1 MDSAPTTAAAPPPA
15 EIVDVATLTP
25 MMKQY
30 LEVKAQHPGALLFF
44 RLGDFYELF
53 FEDAVKAA
61 ELLQITLTSRAKGLD
76 RVPMAGVPYHAAK
89 RYIARLIEAGQKVAV
104 CEQLEPPG
112 KGIVKRE
119 VVRVITPGMVL
130 DDDVLEAREN
140 NFLGALNPADADE
153 AWGAALLDAST
164 GEFFAL
170 QPGPLEALLDELSRA
185 SPKELLV
192 PEGFGEAEL
201 ERVLGHFTRRPTV
214 ATLPP
219 DAFEQKRARASLS
232 THFQVKSLD
241 GFGLADSSA
250 SVGAAGAALRYLK
263 ETQKSQAGHVDRLTV
278 STRGGALIIDEAS
291 RANLELLRTLKD
303 NSRAGSLIGVID
315 RSVTP
320 LGARRIARWLT
331 APLADVEAITARHDA
346 VQALVDGGSFRE
358 TLVEALKQVADV
370 ERLCGR
376 LSLSSGGP
384 RDLKAL
390 ARSLEVLPGAA
401 KVVATG
407 KAALLKALSGP
418 LDHADVRALSA
429 VLSKAL
435 VEDPPAVVGDGGFI
449 AKGYHAQLDEY
460 AELASTGKDY
470 LAKLETREREAT
482 GIGSLKVRYNRVFG
496 YYLEVT
502 KSNLHLVPKEWIRKQ
517 TTVGGERYVTEELKT
532 YEEKVLTADE
542 KRVAIELELF
552 EALRKQVV
560 ACAGPL
566 RAAAEAVST
575 LDALVSFARV
585 AVENNYVRPEIDES
599 AVLEI
604 TGGRH
609 PVVEKA
615 LREDSF
621 VPNDVLVNRQDRQ
634 VLIITGP
641 NMAGK
646 STVMRQA
653 ALAVVMGQAG
663 SFVAA
668 KKARIGLCDR
678 VFTRVGASDNLAK
691 GQSTF
696 MVEMTETANIL
707 HHATR
712 KSLVVLDEIGRGTST
727 FDGLSIAWAVAEH
740 LHDRVGARTLFATHY
755 HELTDLGREKAR
767 VKNCSIAVREDQ
779 GRVIFLRKLVDGAA
793 SRSYGIEVARL
804 AGLPPEVLARA
815 RELLANLEAGE
826 FDETGR
832 PRLARRATAAAKDKE
847 LKSAPI
853 DKSQI
858 SLFGGGPKTPERPNA
873 EAVLA
878 ALESFSVDTTTP
890 LEALTAIA
898 RWKASLKGP

>member
-1 MDSAPTTAAAPPPA
+1 MDSAPTTPAAAPPP

-140 NFLGALNPADADE
+140 NFLAALNPAEADE

-185 SPKELLV
+185 APKELLV

-201 ERVLGHFTRRPTV
+201 ERVLGHFSRRPTV
-214 ATLPP
+214 ATLPK

-303 NSRAGSLIGVID
+303 NSRAGSLVGVID

-331 APLADVEAITARHDA
+331 APLADVEAIKARHDA
-346 VQALVDGGSFRE
+346 VQALVESASFRE

-384 RDLKAL
+384 RDLKAM
-390 ARSLEVLPGAA
+390 ARSLEVLPGVA

-418 LDHADVRALSA
+418 LDHADVRALSG

-470 LAKLETREREAT
+470 LAKLEAREREAT

-615 LREDSF
+615 LKEDSF

-832 PRLARRATAAAKDKE
+832 PRLARRATAATKE
-847 LKSAPI
+847 KEPKSAPV

-858 SLFGGGPKTPERPNA
+858 SLFGGGPKPPERPNA

>member
-1 MDSAPTTAAAPPPA
+1 MDSAPTTPAAAPPP

-140 NFLGALNPADADE
+140 NFLGALNPAEGDE

-201 ERVLGHFTRRPTV
+201 ERVLGYFTRRPTV

-232 THFQVKSLD
+232 SHFQVKSLD

-278 STRGGALIIDEAS
+278 STRGGALVIDEAS

-331 APLADVEAITARHDA
+331 APLADVEAIKARHDA
-346 VQALVDGGSFRE
+346 VQALVDSASFRE

-384 RDLKAL
+384 RDLKAM
-390 ARSLEVLPGAA
+390 ARSLEVLPGVA

-435 VEDPPAVVGDGGFI
+435 VEDPPAIVGDGGFI

-470 LAKLETREREAT
+470 LAKLETREREST

-615 LREDSF
+615 LKEDSF

-832 PRLARRATAAAKDKE
+832 PRLARRATAAAKEKE
-847 LKSAPI
+847 PKSAPI

>member
-1 MDSAPTTAAAPPPA
+1 MEPAPTPTATPAPP

-30 LEVKAQHPGALLFF
+30 LEVKAQYPGALLFF

-53 FEDAVKAA
+53 FEDAVKAS

-76 RVPMAGVPYHAAK
+76 RVPMAGVPHHAAK
-89 RYIARLIEAGQKVAV
+89 RYIARLIEAGQKVAI

-119 VVRVITPGMVL
+119 VVRVVTPGMVL

-140 NFLGALNPADADE
+140 NFLAALAPADGDDP
-153 AWGAALLDAST
+153 WGAALLDAST

-170 QPGPLEALLDELSRA
+170 QPGPLEALLDEVSRA
-185 SPKELLV
+185 SPRELLV
-192 PEGFGEAEL
+192 PEGFGDAAL
-201 ERVLGHFTRRPTV
+201 ENVLGAFSRRPTV
-214 ATLPP
+214 ATLGQ
-219 DAFEQKRARASLS
+219 DAFENKRARALLTS
-232 THFQVKSLD
+232 HFQVKSLD
-241 GFGLADSSA
+241 GFGLTDSSA
-250 SVGAAGAALRYLK
+250 SLGAAGAALRYLK
-263 ETQKSQAGHVDRLTV
+263 ETQKSQAGHVDRITV
-278 STRGGALIIDEAS
+278 ATRGGSLIIDEAS

-303 NSRAGSLIGVID
+303 NSRNGSLLGVID

-320 LGARRIARWLT
+320 LGARRIARWIT
-331 APLADVEAITARHDA
+331 APLADVEAIGARHDA
-346 VQALVDGGSFRE
+346 VQVLLDGASFRE
-358 TLVEALKQVADV
+358 TLIEALKQVADV

-376 LSLSSGGP
+376 LSLASGGP
-384 RDLKAL
+384 RDMKAM
-390 ARSLEVLPGAA
+390 ARSLEVLPGLA

-407 KAALLKALSGP
+407 KAPLLQALAGP
-418 LDHADVRALSA
+418 LDHTDVRALSA

-435 VEDPPAVVGDGGFI
+435 VEDPPAVIGDGGFI
-449 AKGYHAQLDEY
+449 ARGFHAQLDEY
-460 AELASTGKDY
+460 SDLATSGKDY
-470 LAKLETREREAT
+470 LHKLETREREAT

-502 KSNLHLVPKEWIRKQ
+502 KSNLHLVPKGWIRKQ

-552 EALRKQVV
+552 EDLRKKVV

-575 LDALVSFARV
+575 LDALVAFGRV
-585 AVENNYVRPEIDES
+585 AAENGYVRPELDES
-599 AVLEI
+599 GVIEI
-604 TGGRH
+604 VGGRH

-621 VPNDVLVNRQDRQ
+621 VPNDVMVNRQERQ

-646 STVMRQA
+646 STVMRQV
-653 ALAVVMGQAG
+653 ALAVVMAQAG
-663 SFVAA
+663 CFVAA
-668 KKARIGLCDR
+668 KRARIGLCDR

-779 GRVIFLRKLVDGAA
+779 GRIIFLRKLIDGAA

-826 FDETGR
+826 FDEAGR
-832 PRLARRATAAAKDKE
+832 PRLARRATATKEKD
-847 LKSAPI
+847 APKPVL
-853 DKSQI
+853 DVNQMG
-858 SLFGGGPKTPERPNA
+858 LFGGAAKGPSKPGVD
-873 EAVLA
+873 AVIA

-890 LEALTAIA
+890 LEALAAIA
-898 RWKASLKGP
+898 KWKQSLKP

>member
-1 MDSAPTTAAAPPPA
+1 MDSAPTATDKGP
-15 EIVDVATLTP
+15 EIVDVAQLTP

-76 RVPMAGVPYHAAK
+76 RVPMAGVPYHAAR
-89 RYIARLIEAGQKVAV
+89 RYVARLIEAGQKVAI

-119 VVRVITPGMVL
+119 VVRVVTPGMVL

-140 NFLGALNPADADE
+140 NFLAALAPADADE
-153 AWGAALLDAST
+153 PWGAALLDAST

-185 SPKELLV
+185 APKELLV
-192 PEGFGEAEL
+192 PEGFADASLEA
-201 ERVLGHFTRRPTV
+201 VLGAFSRRPTV
-214 ATLPP
+214 ATLPA
-219 DAFEQKRARASLS
+219 DAFDERRGKSQLTA
-232 THFQVKSLD
+232 HFQVKSLE
-241 GFGLADSSA
+241 GFGLAGASA
-250 SVGAAGAALRYLK
+250 SIGAAAAALRYLK
-263 ETQKSQAGHVDRLTV
+263 ETQKSQAGHVDRITV
-278 STRGGALIIDEAS
+278 SARGGALIIDEAS

-303 NSRAGSLIGVID
+303 NARAGSLVGVLD

-320 LGARRIARWLT
+320 LGARRIARWLQ
-331 APLADVEAITARHDA
+331 APLADLEAIGARLDA
-346 VQALVDGGSFRE
+346 VQALVEGASLRE

-390 ARSLEVLPGAA
+390 ARSLEVLPGVA

-407 KAALLKALSGP
+407 RTSLLTALASP
-418 LDHADVRALSA
+418 LENAEVRGLSA

-435 VEDPPAVVGDGGFI
+435 VDDPPAVVGEGGFI
-449 AKGYHAQLDEY
+449 AKGYHAQLDEF
-460 AELASTGKDY
+460 AQLASSGKDY

-502 KSNLHLVPKEWIRKQ
+502 KANLHLVPKGWIRKQ

-552 EALRKQVV
+552 EDLRKQVV

-575 LDALVSFARV
+575 LDALVAFARV
-585 AVENNYVRPEIDES
+585 AVENGYVRPEVDES
-599 AVLEI
+599 GGIELI
-604 TGGRH
+604 GGRH

-615 LREDSF
+615 LKEDSF
-621 VPNDVLVNRQDRQ
+621 VPNDVLVDRQDRQ

-646 STVMRQA
+646 STVMRQV
-653 ALAVVMGQAG
+653 ALAVVMAQAG

-668 KKARIGLCDR
+668 RRARIGLCDR

-712 KSLVVLDEIGRGTST
+712 RSLVVLDEIGRGTST

-779 GRVIFLRKLVDGAA
+779 GRVIFLRKLVEGAA

-832 PRLARRATAAAKDKE
+832 PRLARRATAAKE
-847 LKSAPI
+847 KEPKASAV
-853 DKSQI
+853 DQHQMG
-858 SLFGGGPKTPERPNA
+858 LFGGAQKAPTKPGA

-878 ALESFSVDTTTP
+878 ALEAFSVDTTTP
-890 LEALTAIA
+890 LEALAAIA
-898 RWKASLKGP
+898 RWKQTLKGP

>member
-1 MDSAPTTAAAPPPA
+1 M
-15 EIVDVATLTP
+15 VDVATLTP

-214 ATLPP
+214 ATLPQ

-346 VQALVDGGSFRE
+346 VQALVDGASFRE